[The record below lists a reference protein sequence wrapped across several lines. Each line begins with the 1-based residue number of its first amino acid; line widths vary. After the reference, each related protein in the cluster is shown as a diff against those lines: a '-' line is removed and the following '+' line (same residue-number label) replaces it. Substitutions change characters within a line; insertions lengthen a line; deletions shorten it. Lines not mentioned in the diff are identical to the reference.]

1 LKRKV
6 SRLDLLLHANAL
18 KEFPKT
24 KNFLVSLETI
34 RITYNFITEID
45 ASNGNLQNL
54 KSFIIGSGGSSS
66 NPLKKLPESISKLQK
81 LENLSAAN
89 AGLEQLPQT
98 IGQILSLTD
107 LDLRENLIEVLP
119 ESIVNLKNLETLN
132 LSMNKISKLPKSI
145 KKLKKLKRL
154 NLKGNPISEEEK
166 ARLLKELPNC
176 KITF

>member
-1 LKRKV
+1 
-6 SRLDLLLHANAL
+6 
-18 KEFPKT
+18 
-24 KNFLVSLETI
+24 VSLETI

-54 KSFIIGSGGSSS
+54 KSFIIGSGWSGS

-81 LENLSAAN
+81 LEEIYATNCE
-89 AGLEQLPQT
+89 LE
-98 IGQILSLTD
+98 S
-107 LDLRENLIEVLP
+107 LP
-119 ESIVNLKNLETLN
+119 ELFVNLKNLETLD

>member
-1 LKRKV
+1 MKRKV

-18 KEFPKT
+18 KGFPKI
-24 KNFLVSLETI
+24 KSYLVSLETL
-34 RITYNFITEID
+34 RITYNFINEID
-45 ASNGNLQNL
+45 ASIGNLQNL

-81 LENLSAAN
+81 LEEIYATNCE
-89 AGLEQLPQT
+89 LE
-98 IGQILSLTD
+98 S
-107 LDLRENLIEVLP
+107 LP
-119 ESIVNLKNLETLN
+119 ELFVNLKNLENLD

-145 KKLKKLKRL
+145 KKLKNLKRL
-154 NLKGNPISEEEK
+154 NLKGNPISEEEQ